1 MFYWLSLV
9 KSIWNKISPKKSKKT
24 VLDEVKLEKLDQ
36 TTNSYNRKPNELD
49 TLENRSLTAEEA
61 GTNLEDSE
69 IKNITLQRTNWEFT
83 HSYTI
88 NLIRKIHKISFVILI
103 LIILYYK
110 YH

>member
-69 IKNITLQRTNWEFT
+69 IKNITLQLRIYK
-83 HSYTI
+83 HQLRIYTFLH
-88 NLIRKIHKISFVILI
+88 NKFDKEDT
-103 LIILYYK
+103 
-110 YH
+110 